1 MAVWELALMLLAVT
15 YMVVNA
21 VYLVIMVKMIA
32 KMNGLWAKSFKFME
46 KMIDAAEKE
55 MDDDIQFQKKIR
67 SDVIYVG
74 SFLFRENNKS
84 YYERNRQLN
93 WQSDRVKSVGYGFES
108 RADSLFLFAKITSHI
123 MREMDSLSVK
133 ALE

>member
-46 KMIDAAEKE
+46 KMIDVAEKE
-55 MDDDIQFQKKIR
+55 MDDDI
-67 SDVIYVG
+67 
-74 SFLFRENNKS
+74 
-84 YYERNRQLN
+84 
-93 WQSDRVKSVGYGFES
+93 
-108 RADSLFLFAKITSHI
+108 
-123 MREMDSLSVK
+123 
-133 ALE
+133 